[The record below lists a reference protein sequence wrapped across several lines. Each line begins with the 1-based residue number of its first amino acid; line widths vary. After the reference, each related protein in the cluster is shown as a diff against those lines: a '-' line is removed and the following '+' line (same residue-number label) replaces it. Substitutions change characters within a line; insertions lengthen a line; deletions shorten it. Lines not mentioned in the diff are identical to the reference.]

1 MSIRITVTDT
11 ENGDSDNREINNN
24 FFIVTAGTA
33 YVASQ
38 QIRRLKDGTTTT
50 VLTVKGARP

>member
-38 QIRRLKDGTTTT
+38 QIHRLKDGTTTT